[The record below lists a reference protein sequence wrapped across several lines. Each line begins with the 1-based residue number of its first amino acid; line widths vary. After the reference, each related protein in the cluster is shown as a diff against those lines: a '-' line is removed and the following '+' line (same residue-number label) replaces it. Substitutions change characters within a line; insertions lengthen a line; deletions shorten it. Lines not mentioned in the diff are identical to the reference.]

1 MTKRIGIISDTHGY
15 WDDAYE
21 RYFSSCDEIWHAGDI
36 GNLDVTYKLNKI
48 APLKAVY
55 GNIDNN
61 EIRQEFPEDIYF
73 ELNNQK
79 IMMTH
84 IAGKL
89 GNYYSNCQN
98 KISSYNP
105 SILLCGHSH
114 ICKVA
119 YDKKYKLLYINPGA
133 AGIIGFHKVRTIL
146 RMEITEKTIENL
158 EVIELIRK
166 RKLS

>member
-36 GNLDVTYKLNKI
+36 GNLDVTDKLNKI

-79 IMMTH
+79 VMMTH

>member
-1 MTKRIGIISDTHGY
+1 
-15 WDDAYE
+15 
-21 RYFSSCDEIWHAGDI
+21 
-36 GNLDVTYKLNKI
+36 
-48 APLKAVY
+48 
-55 GNIDNN
+55 
-61 EIRQEFPEDIYF
+61 
-73 ELNNQK
+73 
-79 IMMTH
+79 MTH